1 MTSTRQRPIE
11 ILLVE
16 DSHTDRL
23 IAAEALTRARVL
35 NNLHW
40 VDDGVEALDF
50 LRRVGKY
57 ADAPLPDLVLLDL
70 DLPRKDGREV
80 LAEMKGDPRL
90 RLIPVVVMT
99 TSKAEEETLRSFGLP
114 VNCYIT
120 KPVDFEAFANV
131 IRSLETFWFEV
142 VTRPGRGGASP
153 SAASDL
159 ERPPLRWPSGERIRV
174 LVVEDNETDLMLLRA
189 ALEKSRTPRFE
200 VVAAASLKEALAVLE
215 GGEFD
220 LVLNDLGLPDSGG
233 LDSVMK
239 LLAAAP
245 MVPLLVLTTNDD
257 ERLGMAAVQEGAQD
271 YLQKGPDQIRT
282 LARTLRLTVERVRL
296 ERLLQK
302 SQRLE
307 TVGQLAGG
315 IAHDFNNL
323 LTVINGHVGLISD
336 IPGLDGEV
344 RESLDEIGAAVS
356 RAASLTRQLLIF
368 SRQQPVQKRSVD
380 LNVVVGDLHKLLT
393 RLIGEQVGIEL
404 QLAAQLP
411 SVFADVGMME
421 QILMN
426 LAVNARDAM
435 ERGGKLTIRTETIM
449 IATDGARAHPE
460 ARAGIFVRLTL
471 SDTGI
476 GMSPEVLKRI
486 FEPFFTTKEP
496 DKGTGLGLAT
506 VHGVVQQHSGWIEVD
521 SQVGHG
527 SRFSVFLPAHTGA
540 VTPVQKPTNEIRAD
554 GLGEC
559 VLVVEDEEVLR
570 GVLQTTLLRAGYKVL
585 LAGTGPAGLAAWR
598 RGDPRVDFVVTD
610 IVMPGGMNGVDL
622 INEMLRHEP
631 GLKHIFVSGY
641 STEFFCGKSVFIEG
655 ENFLQ
660 KPYSLNALNRLIR
673 TKLDAGKAN
682 GEFPAGI
689 L

>member
-1 MTSTRQRPIE
+1 VTSTRQRPIE

-16 DSHTDRL
+16 DSHSDRL
-23 IAAEALTRARVL
+23 IATEALTRARL
-35 NNLHW
+35 MNNLHW

-50 LRRVGKY
+50 LRRAGKF
-57 ADAPLPDLVLLDL
+57 ADAPMPDLVLLDL
-70 DLPRKDGREV
+70 NLPRKDGREV
-80 LAEMKGDPRL
+80 LAEMKQDPGL

-99 TSKAEEETLRSFGLP
+99 NSKAEEDALRLLGLP
-114 VNCYIT
+114 ANCYIT
-120 KPVDFEAFANV
+120 KPVDFEAFANA

-142 VTRPGRGGASP
+142 VTRPRGGGISP
-153 SAASDL
+153 SVPSDA
-159 ERPPLRWPSGERIRV
+159 ERPPVRWPSGDRIRV
-174 LVVEDNETDLMLLRA
+174 LVVEDNETDTMLLRA
-189 ALEKSRTPRFE
+189 SLEKCRAPRFE
-200 VVAAASLKEALAVLE
+200 VVAVASLMEALAVLKT
-215 GGEFD
+215 GEFD
-220 LVLNDLGLPDSGG
+220 LVLSDLGLPDCGG
-233 LDSVMK
+233 LESVSK

-245 MVPLLVLTTNDD
+245 MVPLLVLTANDD
-257 ERLGMAAVQEGAQD
+257 ERLGMTAVQEGAQD

-336 IPGLDGEV
+336 LPGLDGEV

-356 RAASLTRQLLIF
+356 RAASLTRQLLTF

-380 LNVVVGDLHKLLT
+380 LNVVVGDLHKLLS
-393 RLIGEQVGIEL
+393 RLIGEQVRVEL
-404 QLAAQLP
+404 QLAARLP
-411 SVFADVGMME
+411 SIFADVGMME

-435 ERGGKLTIRTETIM
+435 ERGGKLTIRTETCT
-449 IATDGARAHPE
+449 IATDEARAHPE
-460 ARAGIFVRLTL
+460 AHAGTFVRLTL
-471 SDTGI
+471 SDTGA

-496 DKGTGLGLAT
+496 GKGTGLGLAT
-506 VHGVVQQHSGWIEVD
+506 VHGVVHQHTGWIEVE
-521 SQVGHG
+521 SQVGRG
-527 SRFSVFLPAHTGA
+527 SRFSVFLPAHA
-540 VTPVQKPTNEIRAD
+540 EPVTNVQKATNEVRAV
-554 GLGEC
+554 GRGEC

-570 GVLQTTLLRAGYKVL
+570 FVLQTTLVRAGYKVL
-585 LAGTGPAGLAAWR
+585 LAGTGPEGLAAWR
-598 RGDPRVDFVVTD
+598 RADPPVDLVVSD

-641 STEFFCGKSVFIEG
+641 STEFFRGKSVFVEG
-655 ENFLQ
+655 DNFLQ
-660 KPYSLNALNRLIR
+660 KPYSLSSLNSLIR
-673 TKLDAGKAN
+673 TKLDAGPAN
-682 GEFPAGI
+682 RESPARKP
-689 L
+689 